1 MRFRESAGDSAR
13 GDSGVTL
20 IELMIA
26 AAVLA
31 TAIVALVGVI
41 ITSSRAKAFAE
52 EQSRAQGTAQDKMTE
67 IRSRTYADVA
77 KIYNSSTA
85 DDPAGAWAESPWDYA
100 DPVTGGT
107 RSYAHNMFTVD
118 GLRPP
123 QDVPTQ
129 SEPHGEVT
137 IATGADG
144 EYVVTVTIRWR
155 SYVTGR
161 NEQTTLETT
170 LVNRHPV
177 GGGS

>member
-1 MRFRESAGDSAR
+1 MGFSENARASAR

-26 AAVLA
+26 VAVLA
-31 TAIVALVGVI
+31 TAIVALIGVI

-52 EQSRAQGTAQDKMTE
+52 EQCRAQVAAQEKMTE
-67 IRSRTYADVA
+67 IRSRTYADIE
-77 KIYNSSTA
+77 KIYNTSTA

-100 DPVTGGT
+100 DPVTGSA

-137 IATGADG
+137 VATGADG
-144 EYVVTVTIRWR
+144 EYTVTVTIRWR

-161 NEQTTLETT
+161 NEQTTLDAT